1 MSNVI
6 ASLEKVLLPF
16 AVKIGKQPHVN
27 AIKNGFIRLMPLTLA
42 GAMFVLINNVFLSFG
57 EGSFFY
63 SMGIRLDA
71 STIETLNGLKGIG
84 GNVYNGTLGIMSL
97 MAPFFIGMALAEE
110 RKVDALAAGLLSV
123 AAFMTVTPYSVGEA
137 YAVGA
142 NWLGGANIISGIIIG
157 LVVAEMFTFIVRRNW
172 VIKLPDSVPA
182 SVSRSFSALIPGF
195 IILSIMGIIAW
206 ALSNYGSNFHQIIM
220 DTISTPL
227 ASLGSVV
234 GWAYVIFVPLL
245 WFFGIHGSLA
255 LTALDSG
262 IMTPWALE
270 NISIYQ
276 QYGSVDAAL
285 EAGKTF
291 HIWAKPMLDSYIFLG
306 GSGATLGL
314 IIAIFLAS
322 RRADYRQVAKLAL
335 PSGIFQIN
343 EPILFGLPIIMNPV
357 MFIPFIL
364 VQPILA
370 AITLVAYYLGIIPP
384 ITNIAPWT
392 IPVGMK
398 MFIHDVLALNENDDL
413 SIDLFGLN
421 HMVFIK
427 DVLVNGTSRFA
438 ELLDGVA
445 SGQLKA
451 STVKN
456 IFDLPFSEG
465 LIRSLNMLPC
475 SYLLY
480 YFKQKE
486 MLAIEM
492 GEYYKG
498 GARAQVVQKVEK
510 QLFDLYKNPEL
521 NVKPKEL
528 EQRGGAYYS
537 DAACEVIN
545 AIYNDKQTEH
555 YVNIPHHGHVENIPA
570 DWAVEMTCILGRNG
584 ATPHPRITRFD
595 EKVLGLIH
603 TIKGF
608 EVAASNA
615 ALSGNFNDVLLALN
629 LSPLVHS
636 DRDAEVLARELIL
649 AHEKWLPNFAACI
662 EALKGKHH

>member
-57 EGSFFY
+57 EGAFFY

-206 ALSNYGSNFHQIIM
+206 AL
-220 DTISTPL
+220 
-227 ASLGSVV
+227 
-234 GWAYVIFVPLL
+234 
-245 WFFGIHGSLA
+245 
-255 LTALDSG
+255 
-262 IMTPWALE
+262 E

-392 IPVGMK
+392 MPTGLGAFFNTNGSVAALLVAL
-398 MFIHDVLALNENDDL
+398 FNLA
-413 SIDLFGLN
+413 
-421 HMVFIK
+421 
-427 DVLVNGTSRFA
+427 
-438 ELLDGVA
+438 VA
-445 SGQLKA
+445 TL
-451 STVKN
+451 
-456 IFDLPFSEG
+456 IYLPFVVVA
-465 LIRSLNMLPC
+465 N
-475 SYLLY
+475 
-480 YFKQKE
+480 KAQN
-486 MLAIEM
+486 AIEQ
-492 GEYYKG
+492 EESEEDI
-498 GARAQVVQKVEK
+498 A
-510 QLFDLYKNPEL
+510 N
-521 NVKPKEL
+521 
-528 EQRGGAYYS
+528 
-537 DAACEVIN
+537 
-545 AIYNDKQTEH
+545 
-555 YVNIPHHGHVENIPA
+555 
-570 DWAVEMTCILGRNG
+570 
-584 ATPHPRITRFD
+584 
-595 EKVLGLIH
+595 
-603 TIKGF
+603 
-608 EVAASNA
+608 
-615 ALSGNFNDVLLALN
+615 
-629 LSPLVHS
+629 
-636 DRDAEVLARELIL
+636 
-649 AHEKWLPNFAACI
+649 
-662 EALKGKHH
+662 ALKF

>member
-63 SMGIRLDA
+63 SLGIRLDA

-157 LVVAEMFTFIVRRNW
+157 LVVAEMFTFIVHRNW
-172 VIKLPDSVPA
+172 VIKLPDSVPT

-195 IILSIMGIIAW
+195 IILSVMGIIAW
-206 ALSNYGSNFHQIIM
+206 ALNTWGTNFHQIIM

-245 WFFGIHGSLA
+245 WFFGIHGALA
-255 LTALDSG
+255 LTALDNG

-270 NISIYQ
+270 NIATYFVPLLWFFGIHGALALTALDNGIMTPWALENIATYQ
-276 QYGSVDAAL
+276 QYGSVEAAL
-285 EAGKTF
+285 AAGKTF
-291 HIWAKPMLDSYIFLG
+291 HIWAKPMLDSFIFLG

-314 IIAIFLAS
+314 ILAIFIAS

-357 MFIPFIL
+357 MFIPFVL

-370 AITLVAYYLGIIPP
+370 AITLAAYYMGIIPP
-384 ITNIAPWT
+384 VTNIAPWT
-392 IPVGMK
+392 MPTGLGAFFNTNGSVA
-398 MFIHDVLALNENDDL
+398 ALL
-413 SIDLFGLN
+413 VALFNLGIATL
-421 HMVFIK
+421 IY
-427 DVLVNGTSRFA
+427 
-438 ELLDGVA
+438 
-445 SGQLKA
+445 
-451 STVKN
+451 
-456 IFDLPFSEG
+456 LPFVVVA
-465 LIRSLNMLPC
+465 N
-475 SYLLY
+475 
-480 YFKQKE
+480 K
-486 MLAIEM
+486 
-492 GEYYKG
+492 
-498 GARAQVVQKVEK
+498 AQ
-510 QLFDLYKNPEL
+510 
-521 NVKPKEL
+521 
-528 EQRGGAYYS
+528 
-537 DAACEVIN
+537 N
-545 AIYNDKQTEH
+545 AIDKEESEEDIA
-555 YVNIPHHGHVENIPA
+555 N
-570 DWAVEMTCILGRNG
+570 
-584 ATPHPRITRFD
+584 
-595 EKVLGLIH
+595 
-603 TIKGF
+603 
-608 EVAASNA
+608 
-615 ALSGNFNDVLLALN
+615 
-629 LSPLVHS
+629 
-636 DRDAEVLARELIL
+636 
-649 AHEKWLPNFAACI
+649 
-662 EALKGKHH
+662 ALKF

>member
-195 IILSIMGIIAW
+195 IILSIMGIISW

-227 ASLGSVV
+227 AS
-234 GWAYVIFVPLL
+234 
-245 WFFGIHGSLA
+245 
-255 LTALDSG
+255 LDSG

-392 IPVGMK
+392 MPTGLGAFFNTNGSVAALLVAL
-398 MFIHDVLALNENDDL
+398 FNLA
-413 SIDLFGLN
+413 
-421 HMVFIK
+421 
-427 DVLVNGTSRFA
+427 
-438 ELLDGVA
+438 VA
-445 SGQLKA
+445 TL
-451 STVKN
+451 
-456 IFDLPFSEG
+456 IYLPFVVVA
-465 LIRSLNMLPC
+465 N
-475 SYLLY
+475 
-480 YFKQKE
+480 KAQN
-486 MLAIEM
+486 AIEQ
-492 GEYYKG
+492 EESEEDI
-498 GARAQVVQKVEK
+498 A
-510 QLFDLYKNPEL
+510 N
-521 NVKPKEL
+521 
-528 EQRGGAYYS
+528 
-537 DAACEVIN
+537 
-545 AIYNDKQTEH
+545 
-555 YVNIPHHGHVENIPA
+555 
-570 DWAVEMTCILGRNG
+570 
-584 ATPHPRITRFD
+584 
-595 EKVLGLIH
+595 
-603 TIKGF
+603 
-608 EVAASNA
+608 
-615 ALSGNFNDVLLALN
+615 
-629 LSPLVHS
+629 
-636 DRDAEVLARELIL
+636 
-649 AHEKWLPNFAACI
+649 
-662 EALKGKHH
+662 ALKF